1 MEVRRKWA
9 AAPAFSVRVDIE
21 LSFSIEN
28 AKIFVFSCCILVQ
41 REKLRKCAKFQKNR
55 LRSVRDLEN
64 LSIFQS
70 CGPRCTKCAKLAD
83 EFCNESAL

>member
-21 LSFSIEN
+21 LSFSIAN

-41 REKLRKCAKFQKNR
+41 REKLRECANFQKNP
-55 LRSVRDLEN
+55 LRSVRNLEN
-64 LSIFQS
+64 FRNFVHLLIAFIPLPDS
-70 CGPRCTKCAKLAD
+70 CKI
-83 EFCNESAL
+83 SAH